1 MPPDYPKY
9 FNHGKTIN
17 QIRSFN
23 RFYTSHIGL
32 LNQHFL
38 ESPYSL
44 TEVRVLY
51 EIGEHQSVTAQ
62 YLCDILYLDKGYMSR
77 ILNLFSKKEI
87 ISKIK
92 SKDDGRA
99 YHIVLTDTGK
109 ELLKELNNRSAGQ
122 ILNFAQKLGS
132 EEKNMLVNSM
142 KTIQNLLSTNYDNH
156 ILAGEV
162 TFREGLR
169 PGDIGYLIYLHGI
182 LYSKESGYS
191 LEFEGYVAKTF
202 ADFLGHYSPEHD
214 RVWLAEYNQ
223 QIIGC
228 IAIVHHGE
236 KEGQLRWFLTHP
248 VFRGTGIGKRLLKT
262 AIDYCREKDYDNVFL
277 LTTSIQQRAIGM
289 YKKAGFIQT
298 ESVESDQWGKTLY
311 EERFDLKLK

>member
-1 MPPDYPKY
+1 MEKM
-9 FNHGKTIN
+9 IN

-32 LNQHFL
+32 LNQNFL

-51 EIGEHQSVTAQ
+51 EIGEHKSVTAQ
-62 YLCDILYLDKGYMSR
+62 YLCEILYLDKGYMSR
-77 ILNLFSKKEI
+77 ILNFFLKNGT
-87 ISKIK
+87 ISKVK
-92 SKDDGRA
+92 SESDGRV
-99 YHIVLTDTGK
+99 YNIVLTNTGE
-109 ELLKELNNRSAGQ
+109 ELLNELNNRSAGQ
-122 ILNFAQKLGS
+122 IHSFMQRLGS
-132 EEKNMLVNSM
+132 EEKDMLVNSM
-142 KTIQNLLSTNYDNH
+142 KTIQNLLSTNYDNR
-156 ILAGEV
+156 ILANEV
-162 TFREGLR
+162 SFREGLR
-169 PGDIGYLIYLHGI
+169 SGDIGYLIYLHGI

-191 LEFEGYVAKTF
+191 LDFEGYVAKTF
-202 ADFLGHYSPEHD
+202 ADFLSNYSPEHD
-214 RVWLAEYNQ
+214 RIWLAEYNQ

-228 IAIVHHGE
+228 IAIVHHSE
-236 KEGQLRWFLTHP
+236 TEGQLRWFLTHP

-277 LTTSIQQRAIGM
+277 LTTSVQERAIGM
-289 YKKAGFIQT
+289 YKKAGFVQT